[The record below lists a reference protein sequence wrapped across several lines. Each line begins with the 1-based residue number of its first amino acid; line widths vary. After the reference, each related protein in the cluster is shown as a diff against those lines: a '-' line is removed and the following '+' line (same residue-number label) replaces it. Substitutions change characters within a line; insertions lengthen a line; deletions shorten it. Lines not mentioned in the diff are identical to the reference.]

1 MDTSE
6 LTPKQ
11 LRELADQKEREQR
24 EILNDIP
31 QMVADPD
38 LTELRKLCQ
47 TRIDYA
53 AGKIGR
59 DEFDPEDQDAYVES
73 AAMEAF
79 FGKGVHNWIG
89 RAMRARGEW

>member
-1 MDTSE
+1 MDISK

-11 LRELADQKEREQR
+11 LREIADQRERDQR

-31 QMVADPD
+31 QMVAEPD
-38 LTELRKLCQ
+38 LTQLRKLCQ
-47 TRIDYA
+47 MRIDYA
-53 AGKIGR
+53 AGKIGH
-59 DEFDPEDQDAYVES
+59 DEFDVEDQDAYVES

-79 FGKGVHNWIG
+79 FGKDVHNWIG